1 MNEFVHLICSIYPQI
16 LTLKKYI
23 FLDIVQIILNN
34 HPMETK
40 TATSIFEVLTSEAR
54 LAVFRLLVK
63 YAPDGLVAGEIA
75 RMLDIPKTNLS
86 FHLKT
91 IVHSGLASM
100 GREGRN
106 TRYKANIA
114 LMLETIAYLTAEC
127 CTGQPEQCR
136 NLREES
142 GTALEFLPICCKDKK
157 SSAENIFMST
167 QSIRKSNEQ
176 VRETIRAG
184 YAEIA
189 TGKRTCCCGS
199 PRSSQADPA
208 RLAASVGYDA
218 DSLANLP
225 EGANMGLSCGNPVA
239 IAALQEGQT
248 VLDLGS
254 GGGFDVFQAGEKV
267 KASGWVIG
275 VDMTPEMLANAR
287 KNIAHYRQ
295 RTGLDNVEFRLGEIE
310 YLPVAD
316 SSVDVVLSNC
326 VINLSPDKPQV
337 WREISRVLKP
347 GGKISVSD
355 LALLKPLP
363 DNIREMA
370 AALVGCV
377 AGAVLVEETRA
388 MLEKNGFKSIVL
400 TPKPD
405 YVRNMQD
412 WNDPLYK
419 QIAETLPQDEEMAD
433 YVVSLSIEARK

>member
-1 MNEFVHLICSIYPQI
+1 
-16 LTLKKYI
+16 
-23 FLDIVQIILNN
+23 
-34 HPMETK
+34 
-40 TATSIFEVLTSEAR
+40 
-54 LAVFRLLVK
+54 
-63 YAPDGLVAGEIA
+63 
-75 RMLDIPKTNLS
+75 
-86 FHLKT
+86 
-91 IVHSGLASM
+91 
-100 GREGRN
+100 
-106 TRYKANIA
+106 
-114 LMLETIAYLTAEC
+114 
-127 CTGQPEQCR
+127 
-136 NLREES
+136 
-142 GTALEFLPICCKDKK
+142 
-157 SSAENIFMST
+157 MST
-167 QSIRKSNEQ
+167 QAKNKSNEQ
-176 VRETIRAG
+176 VIETVRAG

-189 TGKRTCCCGS
+189 MGKRACCYGS
-199 PRSSQADPA
+199 PRSSQADPT
-208 RLAASVGYDA
+208 RLAQAVGYDA
-218 DSLANLP
+218 ESLANLP

-239 IAALQEGQT
+239 IAALREGQT

-267 KASGWVIG
+267 KDSGRVIG
-275 VDMTPEMLANAR
+275 VDMTPEMLAKAR

-388 MLEKNGFKSIVL
+388 MLEKNCFKSIVL

-405 YVRNMQD
+405 YVRSMQD

-433 YVVSLSIEARK
+433 YIVSLSIEARKYTDDDLAALRGNTLLRAQKAAGRLYRELCLNHGLEQGEISAKTLALLHQQTQGADTLERFLLLACSGNAPIRSSLWKKLHHTLRMLARRACRVNKA